1 MGWCDMAPL
10 CLQML
15 HFFLEVSWANEEKEV
30 GIEKKQLGL
39 GFILNSSF
47 GFELY
52 QRRYDQMLPILLIIP
67 GYVKR
72 LVTLNA
78 EMIKMAKEQF

>member
-1 MGWCDMAPL
+1 
-10 CLQML
+10 ML

-30 GIEKKQLGL
+30 GIKKKQLGL

-67 GYVKR
+67 GYVKS